1 MLKKGGL
8 IYMQRGLGY
17 FLLIIVFIVGLSVG
31 LYTGTN
37 SIENRKLSQ
46 NNNGNVEPI
55 QDVVIKKVQGKNEE
69 ENNSGEEKIVEVVRT
84 EEKISPYAKLVI
96 KKKFSKCNHTTVSI
110 VDVPKELVNLPRKD
124 LEEKYSGWE
133 IEKFSSDEVIL
144 YREIAA
150 NCEDHFVLK
159 EKDGNIAIYNE
170 TDEDEMNLIEI
181 LSVNLDLLSEEDK
194 NNLQEGIKIYGKDE
208 LNSLIEDY
216 TS

>member
-1 MLKKGGL
+1 
-8 IYMQRGLGY
+8 MQRGLGY

-37 SIENRKLSQ
+37 SIDNRKLSQ

>member
-1 MLKKGGL
+1 
-8 IYMQRGLGY
+8 MQRGLGY

>member
-1 MLKKGGL
+1 
-8 IYMQRGLGY
+8 MQRGLGY

-37 SIENRKLSQ
+37 SIENRNLSQ

-159 EKDGNIAIYNE
+159 EKDGNIAVYNE
-170 TDEDEMNLIEI
+170 TDEDKMNLVEI

>member
-1 MLKKGGL
+1 
-8 IYMQRGLGY
+8 MQRGLGY

-37 SIENRKLSQ
+37 SIENRNLSQ

-170 TDEDEMNLIEI
+170 TDEDKMNLVEI

>member
-1 MLKKGGL
+1 
-8 IYMQRGLGY
+8 MQRGLGY

-37 SIENRKLSQ
+37 SIENRNLSQ
-46 NNNGNVEPI
+46 NNNDNVEPI

-69 ENNSGEEKIVEVVRT
+69 ENNSGEEKIVEVVRR

>member
-1 MLKKGGL
+1 
-8 IYMQRGLGY
+8 MQRGLGY

-37 SIENRKLSQ
+37 SIENRNLSQ

-194 NNLQEGIKIYGKDE
+194 NNLQEGIKMYGKDE

>member
-1 MLKKGGL
+1 
-8 IYMQRGLGY
+8 MQRGLGY

-37 SIENRKLSQ
+37 SIENRNLSQ

>member
-1 MLKKGGL
+1 
-8 IYMQRGLGY
+8 MQRGLGY

-124 LEEKYSGWE
+124 LEAKYSGWE

-144 YREIAA
+144 YIEIAA

>member
-1 MLKKGGL
+1 
-8 IYMQRGLGY
+8 MQRGLGY

-37 SIENRKLSQ
+37 SIENRNFSQ

-170 TDEDEMNLIEI
+170 TDEDKMNLVEI

>member
-1 MLKKGGL
+1 
-8 IYMQRGLGY
+8 MQRGLGY

-37 SIENRKLSQ
+37 SIENRNLSQ

-69 ENNSGEEKIVEVVRT
+69 ENNSGEENIVEVVRT

-170 TDEDEMNLIEI
+170 TDEDKMNLVEI

>member
-1 MLKKGGL
+1 
-8 IYMQRGLGY
+8 MQRGLGY

-37 SIENRKLSQ
+37 SIENRNFSQ

-69 ENNSGEEKIVEVVRT
+69 ENNSGEENIVEVVRT

-170 TDEDEMNLIEI
+170 TDEDKMNLVEI

>member
-1 MLKKGGL
+1 
-8 IYMQRGLGY
+8 MQRGLGY

-37 SIENRKLSQ
+37 SIENRNLSQ

-69 ENNSGEEKIVEVVRT
+69 ENNSGEENIVEVVRT

-170 TDEDEMNLIEI
+170 TDEDKMNLIEI

>member
-1 MLKKGGL
+1 MLKKGWFD
-8 IYMQRGLGY
+8 IMQKGLGY
-17 FLLIIVFIVGLSVG
+17 FLLIIVFIVGVSVG

-37 SIENRKLSQ
+37 SIENKNISQ
-46 NNNGNVEPI
+46 NNNGTVEPI
-55 QDVVIKKVQGKNEE
+55 QDVVIKKVQERKEE
-69 ENNSGEEKIVEVVRT
+69 ANNSGEENTVEVVRT

-110 VDVPKELVNLPRKD
+110 VDVPKELVNLPKRD

-133 IEKFSSDEVIL
+133 IERFSPSEIIL

-170 TDEDEMNLIEI
+170 ADGDRMNLVEI
-181 LSVNLDLLSEEDK
+181 LSVNLDLLSEDDK
-194 NNLQEGIKIYGKDE
+194 SNLQEGIKIYGKDE

>member
-1 MLKKGGL
+1 
-8 IYMQRGLGY
+8 MQRGLGY

-37 SIENRKLSQ
+37 SIENRNLSQ
-46 NNNGNVEPI
+46 NNNCNVEPI

-170 TDEDEMNLIEI
+170 TDEDKMNLIEI

>member
-1 MLKKGGL
+1 
-8 IYMQRGLGY
+8 MQRGLGY

-37 SIENRKLSQ
+37 SIENRNLSQ
-46 NNNGNVEPI
+46 NNNCNVEPI

-133 IEKFSSDEVIL
+133 IEKFSSGEVIL

-170 TDEDEMNLIEI
+170 TDEDKMNLIEI

>member
-1 MLKKGGL
+1 
-8 IYMQRGLGY
+8 MQRGLGY

-181 LSVNLDLLSEEDK
+181 LSVNLGLLSEEDK

>member
-1 MLKKGGL
+1 
-8 IYMQRGLGY
+8 MQRGLGY

-124 LEEKYSGWE
+124 LEEKY
-133 IEKFSSDEVIL
+133 
-144 YREIAA
+144 
-150 NCEDHFVLK
+150 
-159 EKDGNIAIYNE
+159 
-170 TDEDEMNLIEI
+170 
-181 LSVNLDLLSEEDK
+181 
-194 NNLQEGIKIYGKDE
+194 
-208 LNSLIEDY
+208 
-216 TS
+216 

>member
-1 MLKKGGL
+1 
-8 IYMQRGLGY
+8 MQRGLGY

-194 NNLQEGIKIYGKDE
+194 NNLQKGIKIYGKDE

>member
-1 MLKKGGL
+1 
-8 IYMQRGLGY
+8 MQRGLGY

-37 SIENRKLSQ
+37 SIENRNLSQ

-170 TDEDEMNLIEI
+170 TDEDEMNLIEM

-194 NNLQEGIKIYGKDE
+194 NKLQEGIKIYGKDE

>member
-1 MLKKGGL
+1 
-8 IYMQRGLGY
+8 MQRGLGY

-37 SIENRKLSQ
+37 SIENRNLSQ

-124 LEEKYSGWE
+124 LEEKYSGWK

>member
-1 MLKKGGL
+1 
-8 IYMQRGLGY
+8 MQRGLGY

-37 SIENRKLSQ
+37 SIENRNLSQ

-84 EEKISPYAKLVI
+84 EEKVSPYAKLVI

>member
-1 MLKKGGL
+1 
-8 IYMQRGLGY
+8 MQRGLGY

-37 SIENRKLSQ
+37 SIENRNLSQ
-46 NNNGNVEPI
+46 NNNGNIEPI

-170 TDEDEMNLIEI
+170 TDEDKMNLVEI

>member
-1 MLKKGGL
+1 
-8 IYMQRGLGY
+8 MQRGLGY

-37 SIENRKLSQ
+37 SIENRNLSQ

-69 ENNSGEEKIVEVVRT
+69 ENNSGEENIVEVVRT

-124 LEEKYSGWE
+124 LEEKYSGCE

-170 TDEDEMNLIEI
+170 TDEDKMNLIEI

>member
-1 MLKKGGL
+1 
-8 IYMQRGLGY
+8 MQRGLGY

-69 ENNSGEEKIVEVVRT
+69 ENNSGEEKSVEVVRT

>member
-1 MLKKGGL
+1 
-8 IYMQRGLGY
+8 MQRGLGY

-37 SIENRKLSQ
+37 NIENRKLSQ

>member
-1 MLKKGGL
+1 
-8 IYMQRGLGY
+8 MQRGLGY

-37 SIENRKLSQ
+37 SIENRNLSQ

-69 ENNSGEEKIVEVVRT
+69 ENNSGEENIVEVVRT

>member
-1 MLKKGGL
+1 
-8 IYMQRGLGY
+8 MQRGLGY

-37 SIENRKLSQ
+37 SIENRNLSQ

-69 ENNSGEEKIVEVVRT
+69 ENNSGEENIVEVVRT
-84 EEKISPYAKLVI
+84 EEKISPYARLVI

-170 TDEDEMNLIEI
+170 IDEDKMNLIEI
-181 LSVNLDLLSEEDK
+181 LSVNLELLSEDDK

>member
-1 MLKKGGL
+1 
-8 IYMQRGLGY
+8 MQRGLGY

-37 SIENRKLSQ
+37 SIENRNLSQ

-84 EEKISPYAKLVI
+84 EEKISLYAKLVI

>member
-1 MLKKGGL
+1 
-8 IYMQRGLGY
+8 MQRGLGY

-37 SIENRKLSQ
+37 NIENRKLSQ

-110 VDVPKELVNLPRKD
+110 VDVPKALVNLPRKD